1 MRLVSLKSILWVI
14 LLLAAYTVMPQFC
27 YAQFKKV
34 TFNQKQNLGTVYSIF
49 KDKQGFI
56 WLGTSTG
63 LKRYDGV
70 NLKSYRFDPLDTSSI
85 SSNEVRSIQ
94 EDKNG
99 DLWIG
104 TINKGIN
111 KFLRSEEKFL
121 RYNKSQNGN
130 YFLKEEIVPQ
140 LLYTP
145 DNQLWACV
153 WGAGLAYFDEATN
166 KFEYIIPDSNEI
178 SSTLSKHI
186 RSIYASA
193 TDSNIFW
200 VGTRQGLMKFDR
212 QTKKYHT
219 FFQREIASGSALSGF
234 IFSIIEGKDNTLWIG
249 SQNKGFCN
257 FDPASEKI
265 SQFGFNRNTS
275 VLSLASDISGN
286 IWIGTAGD
294 GIFYFDSKQKSLI
307 NFQKQQNVSGSLVSN
322 VINSLFVC
330 DEEIV
335 WIGTAGAGLT
345 TYAPAKKKFLQLTPS
360 YANLKYS
367 KDGYVSHIFEDD
379 DKDIWLCGDDG
390 NILIY
395 KPETDK
401 VEPLFKDNDIR
412 PQSKI
417 YSVISAGGN
426 KYLMASFGE
435 GVFVYDKKLSEN
447 VNRKIYPDNSDSWRA
462 NRTTSLLKNADGK
475 FFIGTDGA
483 GLFEY
488 DLSGDIIKLYN
499 DDMPNIWAL
508 FKDKSE
514 NVWVGTWGNG
524 VFRLNPSN
532 NTLDNFHPNDKHN
545 SSFNSTTTVC
555 ITKDYQGNLWF
566 GTQGDGVFF
575 LAKDKIDNPKFINY
589 NSTDGIPGDL
599 IMGIAA
605 SDKNNVWIS
614 TQAGL
619 AQFNYKTESFTSYGL
634 NDGIEQV
641 EFNLGSILK
650 ASDDNLYFGSLE
662 GVYFTNRSSFLTK
675 QKDFNTVITDIR
687 VFNKSTI
694 FHIIDYPK
702 TEYETLELSY
712 NQNFI
717 SFEFAPLNI
726 AGTSDV
732 KCEFKFEG
740 VDQNWVKDE
749 ARRFASYTDLSP
761 GKYKFSVRSFDAE
774 NNLLNS
780 FASIEV
786 IIHPPVWATWY
797 AYIFYVLFFV
807 GVLLLLRKYELEKR
821 AKKLRDRLRKN
832 KEEAAMRELTLKTE
846 AAELKARTV
855 EQENEIEK
863 QKIRN
868 RIARDLHDEIGS
880 NLSSISLMSRM
891 IKDELKSDSEL
902 SQNLSRIESTAKN
915 SVTSIRDIVWFINP
929 SSDSL
934 IDLIRKM
941 NETAENL
948 LRGTECVFHHNI
960 PDTDKKISPEIKR
973 GIYLIF
979 KESLNNISKHSGADK
994 VNITVNVENNEFILT
1009 IDDNGKGFNVNET
1022 YNGNGINNIK
1032 SRTDELGASLNIQS
1046 EIGKGSGL
1054 VLKLQMT
1061 QTRD

>member
-1 MRLVSLKSILWVI
+1 MNKALVKIFFGIGLIFAVDCMTPQSL
-14 LLLAAYTVMPQFC
+14 TPNFE
-27 YAQFKKV
+27 KV
-34 TFNQKQNLGTVYSIF
+34 VFSQNDILGTVYCII

-63 LKRYDGV
+63 LKRFDGV
-70 NLKSYRFDPLDTSSI
+70 NLKNYRFDPLDSSSI

-111 KFLRSEEKFL
+111 KFVRSEEKFL
-121 RYNKSQNGN
+121 RYDKSQKGN

-140 LLYTP
+140 LIYTK

-153 WGAGLAYFDEATN
+153 WGAGLAYFNEATN
-166 KFEYIIPDSNEI
+166 KFEYIIPDTNEI
-178 SSTLSKHI
+178 SPTLFKHI
-186 RSIYASA
+186 RSINASE
-193 TDSNIFW
+193 TDLNVLW

-212 QTKKYHT
+212 QSKKYHT
-219 FFQREIASGSALSGF
+219 IFQNDIAFGSALSGF

-257 FDPASEKI
+257 YDPASKKI
-265 SQFGFNRNTS
+265 SQYGFNRNTS

-294 GIFYFDSKQKSLI
+294 GIFYFDSKQKSLT

-335 WIGTAGAGLT
+335 WIGAAGTGLT
-345 TYAPAKKKFLQLTPS
+345 TYTPAKKKFLQLTPA
-360 YANLKYS
+360 YANLNFS

-379 DKDIWLCGDDG
+379 DKDIWLCGANG
-390 NILIY
+390 NIFIY
-395 KPETDK
+395 EPKTDR

-412 PQSKI
+412 PHSKI
-417 YSVISAGGN
+417 YSVISADSN
-426 KYLMASFGE
+426 KYLIASFGE
-435 GVFVYDKKLSEN
+435 GVFVYDKRTRKII
-447 VNRKIYPDNSDSWRA
+447 NRKIYPDNSDFWRA
-462 NRTTSLLKNADGK
+462 DRTTSFLKNTDGK
-475 FFIGTDGA
+475 FLIGTDGA

-488 DLSGDIIKLYN
+488 DLRGDRIKLYN
-499 DDMPNIWAL
+499 DDLPNIWAL

-524 VFRLNPSN
+524 LFRLNPAN
-532 NTLDNFHPNDKHN
+532 NTLDSFHPNDKHN

-555 ITKDYQGNLWF
+555 ITQDYQGNLWF
-566 GTQGDGVFF
+566 GTQGDGIFF
-575 LAKDKIDNPKFINY
+575 LEKDIIDNPKFINY
-589 NSTDGIPGDL
+589 NSIDGIPGDL

-605 SDKNNVWIS
+605 ADENNVWVS

-619 AQFNYKTESFTSYGL
+619 ARFNYKTESFTSFGL
-634 NDGIEQV
+634 QDGIEQV

-662 GVYFTNRSSFLTK
+662 GVYFTNKNSFQTK
-675 QKDFNTVITDIR
+675 QELFNTVITIIR
-687 VFNKSTI
+687 VFNNPIK
-694 FHIIDYPK
+694 FYLKEYPK

-717 SFEFAPLNI
+717 SFEFAPLNFS
-726 AGTSDV
+726 GTSDV

-740 VDQNWVKDE
+740 VDQKWVKDE
-749 ARRFASYTDLSP
+749 GRRFASYTDLSP
-761 GKYKFSVRSFDAE
+761 GKYKFSVRSFDPE
-774 NNLLNS
+774 NNLINS
-780 FASIEV
+780 FASIE
-786 IIHPPVWATWY
+786 IIIRPPIWATWY
-797 AYIFYVLFFV
+797 AYALYTIIFI
-807 GVLLLLRKYELEKR
+807 GVLLLIRKYELEKR
-821 AKKLRDRLRKN
+821 AEKTRERLRKN
-832 KEEAAMRELTLKTE
+832 KEEAELREMKLKTE
-846 AAELKARTV
+846 AAELKSRTL
-855 EQENEIEK
+855 EQEKEIEK

-880 NLSSISLMSRM
+880 NLSSISLLSRM
-891 IKDELKSDSEL
+891 IKDELKSDGEL

-929 SSDSL
+929 ASDSL

-941 NETAENL
+941 TETSENML
-948 LRGTECVFHHNI
+948 KGKEYFFRHNI
-960 PDTDKKISPEIKR
+960 PDTDLKITPEIKR

-979 KESLNNISKHSGADK
+979 KETLNNISKHSGADK
-994 VNITVNVENNEFILT
+994 INIDLSVENNSFIMLIT
-1009 IDDNGKGFNVNET
+1009 DNGKGYNINST
-1022 YNGNGINNIK
+1022 YSGNGLNNIK
-1032 SRTDELGASLNIQS
+1032 SRASELNAFLAVDSAP
-1046 EIGKGSGL
+1046 GKGSSL
-1054 VLKLQMT
+1054 QLKLQMT
-1061 QTRD
+1061 